1 MMHDAHNGI
10 VLPVRVLLSCAFNV
24 DLKFL
29 DGFIEGSIVIKALDL
44 KSVL

>member
-1 MMHDAHNGI
+1 MMHDAHNDI
-10 VLPVRVLLSCAFNV
+10 VLSVRVLLSCAFNV

-29 DGFIEGSIVIKALDL
+29 DGFIEGGIVVKALDL